1 MTILRQYNLPNCTLL
16 LEGMSESASTNPSD
30 IRPLMS
36 LLIGAE
42 CKFAGRDQSL
52 SGGREFLES
61 LVTALSRYAQ
71 EFLSGVPYPI
81 DPTAQPSLVEVR
93 KIEGNLHRLTLH
105 SPEGH
110 SVTKPASPTNFD
122 LTTVQL
128 FDLVEAV
135 DQFLADSRTLPE
147 LSLRLTPISKKS
159 AQTYEPVARRAVPA
173 AIGVSSLAAAAI
185 ALSFFPI
192 PDVRRPTEP
201 VQQSGSSNTNTL
213 TNTSA
218 NSNAGSSPPSASEL
232 ETALST
238 VPEITDPNELEGLK
252 WKLYDQID
260 RAWKRDNSLKADLVY
275 RVGVGKDGAI
285 VGYKPA
291 NQGATDAKDTP
302 LKDLV
307 YLPPSGGQATP
318 ESLAQF
324 KVVLSERGDVQV
336 SPWKGYSADP
346 SLPPDISD
354 PGQLEDLQNAL
365 YKQIDRNWKDS
376 PSFERELI
384 YRVGMTPEGSIVNFT
399 PLNQPAF
406 DYVRETPLEK
416 LRQPASDA
424 GNSTANAGNQQPLAQ
439 FRVVFT
445 PRGVLQVSPWKGYR

>member
-16 LEGMSESASTNPSD
+16 LEGMSESVSSSPSD
-30 IRPLMS
+30 SRPLMS

-42 CKFAGRDQSL
+42 CRFAGREQTL

-71 EFLSGVPYPI
+71 EVLSGVPHPI

-105 SPEGH
+105 SPDGH
-110 SVTKPASPTNFD
+110 SVAKPASPTHFD

-135 DQFLADSRTLPE
+135 DQFFADSRTLPE
-147 LSLRLTPISKKS
+147 LSLRLTPVSKKS
-159 AQTYEPVARRAVPA
+159 AQTYQPVARRAMPA
-173 AIGVSSLAAAAI
+173 AIGVSTLAAAAI
-185 ALSFFPI
+185 AASFFPI

-201 VQQSGSSNTNTL
+201 VQQSGSSNNTL

-218 NSNAGSSPPSASEL
+218 NSNAGASPPSASEL

-238 VPEITDPNELEGLK
+238 LPEITDPNQLEGLK

-260 RAWKRDNSLKADLVY
+260 RAWKRDNSFGQELVY
-275 RVGVGKDGAI
+275 RVGVGQDGAI

-291 NQGATDAKDTP
+291 NQGAIDAKETP
-302 LKDLV
+302 LSDLV
-307 YLPPSGGQATP
+307 YIPPGGGQATP

-324 KVVLSERGDVQV
+324 KVVLSEGGDLQV
-336 SPWKGYSADP
+336 SPWKGYTADP
-346 SLPPDISD
+346 SQPPDISD
-354 PGQLEDLQNAL
+354 PGQLEDLQDQL
-365 YKQIDRNWKDS
+365 YKEIDRNWKNS

-384 YRVGMTPEGSIVNFT
+384 YRVGINPDGTIANFT

-406 DYVRETPLEK
+406 DYVQETPLEK
-416 LRQPASDA
+416 LQQPASAA
-424 GNSTANAGNQQPLAQ
+424 GNSAEGAGTQQQLAQ